1 MVPGWVGSS
10 IATRRR
16 VDDSRRVAHP
26 KLEGWSFLQTDC
38 FAAFF
43 KLCFGSP
50 PRHHQRAPLLH
61 FIFSNR
67 SLKSLTHFCQMT
79 LVFSSIHLEHPQMLV
94 CGWCSQTIHFRI
106 AFVDSFVKIGQ
117 FPITPHH
124 TQHQMHGCTYAHPT
138 TAAAQ
143 TPTTASKPHHLGSV
157 TVNFQ
162 ALPPLVGKGHFSFA
176 IYGCSD
182 GSVF

>member
-1 MVPGWVGSS
+1 MTRTRT
-10 IATRRR
+10 TRRR

-26 KLEGWSFLQTDC
+26 KLEGGGLFFANRLFCRFFQTL
-38 FAAFF
+38 FRFTPATSSARTLVTFHFF
-43 KLCFGSP
+43 QS
-50 PRHHQRAPLLH
+50 
-61 FIFSNR
+61 
-67 SLKSLTHFCQMT
+67 KSQKSQPIFCQMT
-79 LVFSSIHLEHPQMLV
+79 LVFSSILLEHPQMLFV
-94 CGWCSQTIHFRI
+94 AGAHKQSISGSP
-106 AFVDSFVKIGQ
+106 FVDSFVKIGQ

-124 TQHQMHGCTYAHPT
+124 TASMHGCTYAHPT

-157 TVNFQ
+157 IVNFQ